1 MQYEVPSLKMG
12 KCQWFHRIF
21 VYIVLCRVLYSPT
34 VQGAKCSQE
43 VTTAEMYEAAP
54 PVENHLKVCNKLL

>member
-1 MQYEVPSLKMG
+1 MKYPVKMGKLG

-21 VYIVLCRVLYSPT
+21 INIVLCRKLYSPT